1 MAGKAFLFAEA
12 VRSRPQAT
20 IVEDTRMPSERPTF
34 HIETLGC
41 RVNQYD
47 EELLRREFF
56 MRGFLEVGLDE
67 RADVFV
73 VNTCTVTRV
82 ADKKS
87 RQIIRRALRANP
99 EARVIATGCAVG
111 NESARTGRI
120 SPRVI
125 QVTNKQKERLLD
137 VVRAELPSHHVRDER
152 LVEGAPQNRARALL
166 KVQDGC
172 NQMCTFCIVPF
183 VRGRARSKP
192 PDEVL
197 EEARALVAA
206 GYREIVVTGVHVG
219 WYGRDLEGWDLG
231 RLMNALSASSG
242 AARVRLSSI
251 EPADFPIEMLD
262 TMAQGGVICPHL
274 HLALQHASDA
284 VLERMRRGYTLAHY
298 DHIATDFLAR
308 FTDGALTADVLV
320 GFPGETDDEFEA
332 LCAYIASRPFA
343 HLHVFPYSVRPGT
356 AAARMPGRVADDV
369 LQARIDR
376 VLALGRAKE
385 QTFRARF
392 VGREVDVLV
401 EEAAHGRCR
410 GTTANYLTVEFDG
423 PAALAGAIVPVRVT
437 GVGVQTLLGAPARSE
452 EGVAP

>member
-1 MAGKAFLFAEA
+1 M
-12 VRSRPQAT
+12 S
-20 IVEDTRMPSERPTF
+20 SERPTF

-56 MRGFLEVGLDE
+56 MRGFREVGLDE

-73 VNTCTVTRV
+73 VNTCTVTQV

-87 RQIIRRALRANP
+87 RQTIRRALRANP
-99 EARVIATGCAVG
+99 DARVIATGCAVG

-120 SPRVI
+120 SARVI
-125 QVTNKQKERLLD
+125 QVSNKQKERLLD
-137 VVRAELPSHHVRDER
+137 VVRAELPSHHARDER
-152 LVEGAPQNRARALL
+152 LVDGATQGRARALL

-172 NQMCTFCIVPF
+172 NQMCTFCVVPF

-231 RLMNALSASSG
+231 RLMEALSTSSG
-242 AARVRLSSI
+242 AARVRLSSV
-251 EPADFPIEMLD
+251 EPADFPLEMLD
-262 TMAQGGVICPHL
+262 TMSQGGVICPHL
-274 HLALQHASDA
+274 HLALQHASDG
-284 VLERMRRGYTLAHY
+284 VLERMRRGYTIAHY
-298 DHIATDFLAR
+298 DHIVTEFLSR
-308 FTDGALTADVLV
+308 FPDGALTTDVLV

-332 LCAYIASRPFA
+332 LCAYIALRPFA
-343 HLHVFPYSVRPGT
+343 HLHIFPYSVRPGT

-369 LQARIDR
+369 LQARMDR
-376 VLALGRAKE
+376 VLALGREKE
-385 QTFRARF
+385 RAFRERF
-392 VGREVDVLV
+392 VGRDVEVLV
-401 EEAAHGRCR
+401 EEAADGRCR

-423 PAALAGAIVPVRVT
+423 DPARVGTLTTVRATALAPFGLV
-437 GVGVQTLLGAPARSE
+437 GAPVWA
-452 EGVAP
+452 EGGAAP

>member
-1 MAGKAFLFAEA
+1 
-12 VRSRPQAT
+12 
-20 IVEDTRMPSERPTF
+20 MPSEHPTF

-56 MRGFLEVGLDE
+56 MRGFREVGLE
-67 RADVFV
+67 ESADVFV
-73 VNTCTVTRV
+73 VNTCTVTQV

-99 EARVIATGCAVG
+99 DARVIATGCAVG

-120 SPRVI
+120 SARVI
-125 QVTNKQKERLLD
+125 QVSNKQKERLLD
-137 VVRAELPSHHVRDER
+137 VVRAELPSHHARDER
-152 LVEGAPQNRARALL
+152 LVEGATQGRARALL

-197 EEARALVAA
+197 DEARALVAA

-219 WYGRDLEGWDLG
+219 WYGRDIDGWSLG
-231 RLMNALSASSG
+231 RLMDALSTSSG

-262 TMAQGGVICPHL
+262 TMTRGGVICPHL

-284 VLERMRRGYTLAHY
+284 VLERMRRGYTIAHY
-298 DHIATDFLAR
+298 DDIVTEFLSR
-308 FTDGALTADVLV
+308 FPDGALTADVLV

-369 LQARIDR
+369 LQARMER
-376 VLALGRAKE
+376 VLALGREKE
-385 QTFRARF
+385 RAFRERF

-410 GTTANYLTVEFDG
+410 GTTANYLTVDFDG
-423 PAALAGAIVPVRVT
+423 DPAWVGTSVRVRATDIAPFGLVGAPVRTEGGIVP
-437 GVGVQTLLGAPARSE
+437 
-452 EGVAP
+452 